1 MEMKLVAFERRIN
14 RSRRRGD
21 AESTPESTHGGGR
34 WQLGMP
40 VQRGVLRSTC
50 GNSRMSSRAMS
61 RAFSRT
67 KYGSRGCSL
76 SRDSTVGTQENS
88 RTQEFASIRPDWWDL
103 RPHRRTGT
111 MVRTRIS
118 LRTVTKSVA
127 RPPTTREHGLLV
139 RRWARSTKK
148 RPPGVLHEGQIA
160 DSSGRSKVGLCPT
173 WARRVLLHTRRLGR
187 TRSPWMLG
195 HQRPPARRCGNGACR
210 PGRGASA
217 FEFVC
222 GNCCKETG
230 SLFVPNLAAQK

>member
-1 MEMKLVAFERRIN
+1 MEMKLVACRATDQPIKATRR
-14 RSRRRGD
+14 
-21 AESTPESTHGGGR
+21 AESTLESTHGGGR

-88 RTQEFASIRPDWWDL
+88 RTQEFASIRIGHWWVL

-139 RRWARSTKK
+139 RRWARNTK
-148 RPPGVLHEGQIA
+148 
-160 DSSGRSKVGLCPT
+160 T
-173 WARRVLLHTRRLGR
+173 NVLLVCFTKVRLR
-187 TRSPWMLG
+187 TPAGGLRWASAQLG
-195 HQRPPARRCGNGACR
+195 P
-210 PGRGASA
+210 GASYCTLDGWA
-217 FEFVC
+217 GPDRRGCWGTKDRLLGAVATAPAGQEGAPPPSNLCVEIAAR
-222 GNCCKETG
+222 K
-230 SLFVPNLAAQK
+230 SALFSCQI